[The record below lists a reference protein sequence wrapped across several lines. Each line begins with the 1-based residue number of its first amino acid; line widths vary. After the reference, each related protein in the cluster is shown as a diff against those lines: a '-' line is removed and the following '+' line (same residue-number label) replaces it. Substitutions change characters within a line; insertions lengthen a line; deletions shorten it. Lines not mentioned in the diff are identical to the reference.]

1 MILKCYG
8 DKHDHHYYMIL
19 VNNVEIKQKSEGNAK
34 NQREINLKSRNH
46 NRNQEITLEISY
58 QKEIM

>member
-19 VNNVEIKQKSEGNAK
+19 VNNVEIKQKSEGNA
-34 NQREINLKSRNH
+34 
-46 NRNQEITLEISY
+46 
-58 QKEIM
+58 